1 MKFLLDSLLCKRD
14 LPKIRTQRRLSLEVI
29 LLRLMTTAI
38 FSICYLS
45 AALATPNLNFASTA
59 MAAEEVPFH
68 LNYSP
73 VDLDYGKD
81 IDHLFTELGK
91 NQLKKQTVD
100 SLARYQHK
108 GHSFSILNSSNDRL
122 KAILTIDN
130 QDSFYKN
137 CTIVSKNVNAYTDS
151 IADRIHIS
159 IDKYCR
165 NLFLKRLGALS
176 PNINFSSR
184 DLAYFKDAAPFFTTG
199 ESHPEL
205 VALLKHFKTNAIE
218 HEKLSNILIEKYI
231 EFKIRPASNVLTS
244 LKVNTQFNK
253 FLQNNLNLD
262 DNSNSYFQEEFQR
275 LSRQAQDAAEKG
287 DHQQAKT
294 IITSAV
300 NFYTRNK
307 NFISTKKAWLGTIL
321 TGKAL
326 FYKGRDNDAIEVF
339 NMAKTIATKEDTS
352 ETYFYLLWPHL
363 INKDYKSMKAV
374 VEKNN
379 LEKNFEKFD
388 SKLQYWIAYSLV
400 KTGDQKRGMLLF
412 NKIIDTSPYSFYSII
427 SLKELAQ
434 LNKGIAS
441 ETDILSKLVSKNDPA
456 EFTLDKVSD
465 DLKDSLRRLSVWNK
479 IGNERFATLEL
490 RYIQSLSKESTFKSP
505 EIAKSISAQA
515 HKEFLIMN
523 LIRLLNSQ
531 KRYVTSFKV
540 FQDSLDQ
547 NSLTLNYKLIK
558 FIFPLNYID
567 IIKKNAENI
576 DPLIVISLIR
586 QESAFN
592 PEAKSGVGAKGLMQ
606 LMPATAKRF
615 NRRVRVNHLANPEIN
630 VAIGTKYLRQLI
642 QRFDG
647 NLIFALAS
655 YNAGENRIDKWRK
668 DIFRNDD
675 PLSTIES
682 IPFEETRNYVKLIY
696 RNNFF
701 YSLISNRPAL
711 MVPLEETFKVSA
723 SGKNY

>member
-1 MKFLLDSLLCKRD
+1 
-14 LPKIRTQRRLSLEVI
+14 

-38 FSICYLS
+38 FSIYFS
-45 AALATPNLNFASTA
+45 VALATPNLNFATTA
-59 MAAEEVPFH
+59 LAAEDVPFK

-73 VDLDYGKD
+73 VDFDYGKD
-81 IDHLFTELGK
+81 IDLLFSELGK
-91 NQLKKQTVD
+91 NQLNKRTVD
-100 SLARYQHK
+100 SLAKYQQK
-108 GHSFSILNSSNDRL
+108 SHSFSILNSTYDRL
-122 KAILTIDN
+122 KLVQQIND

-137 CTIVSKNVNAYTDS
+137 CAIVSKNVNTYTDS
-151 IADRIHIS
+151 IADRLNIS

-165 NLFLKRLGALS
+165 FLFLKRMTDLS

-199 ESHPEL
+199 ENRPEL
-205 VALLKHFKTNAIE
+205 VSFLRHYKTNPNE
-218 HEKLSNILIEKYI
+218 HEKVSNFLIEKYI
-231 EFKIRPASNVLTS
+231 EFRLRPATNVMTN
-244 LKVNTQFNK
+244 LKVNVQFNK

-262 DNSNSYFQEEFQR
+262 DSSNSYFQEEFQR
-275 LSRQAQDAAEKG
+275 LSRDAQDSAEKG
-287 DHQQAKT
+287 EITQAKLL
-294 IITSAV
+294 IMSAA

-307 NFISTKKAWLGTIL
+307 NFINQKKAWTGVIL

-326 FYKGRDNDAIEVF
+326 FYKGRDSDAIEIF
-339 NMAKTIATKEDTS
+339 NLAKSIVAKEDVS
-352 ETYFYLLWPHL
+352 ETNFYLIWPHI
-363 INKDYKSMKAV
+363 INKDFKAMRASIDKNGM
-374 VEKNN
+374 EKT
-379 LEKNFEKFD
+379 FEKFD
-388 SKLQYWIAYSLV
+388 SKLQFWIATAFI
-400 KTGDQKRGMLLF
+400 KTGDIKKGTAFL
-412 NKIIDTSPYSFYSII
+412 NKIIETSPYSFYSIL
-427 SLKELAQ
+427 SLKEIATLTKDAKESDVLA
-434 LNKGIAS
+434 
-441 ETDILSKLVSKNDPA
+441 KLVSKNEPA
-456 EFTLDKVSD
+456 EFSLEKTSN
-465 DLKDSLRRLSVWNK
+465 DLKDSLKRLAVWNK

-490 RYIQSLSKESTFKSP
+490 RYIQSLPKELTFKDA
-505 EIAKSISAQA
+505 EFAKTITPLAQ
-515 HKEFLIMN
+515 KEFLIMN

-531 KRYVTSFKV
+531 KKYITSFKI

-547 NSLTLNYKLIK
+547 NSLSLNYKLIK
-558 FIFPLNYID
+558 FIFPLNYIE
-567 IIKKNAENI
+567 IVKKNADNL

-630 VAIGTKYLRQLI
+630 IAIGTKYFKQLV

-701 YSLISNRPAL
+701 YSLIQNRPVL
-711 MVPLEETFKVSA
+711 MIPLEETFKVTSN
-723 SGKNY
+723 GTKTY